1 MDGASVDHPTID
13 PDGATGASRFQR
25 VFADLQAAVGT
36 AVVGGGT
43 ALRLVAI
50 ALVAEGH
57 ALLEDVP
64 GTGKTLLA
72 RAIARALSLDSARI
86 QGTPDLLPSDITGS
100 SVFEAGTLRF
110 APGPVFTNVLL
121 MDEINR
127 ATPRTQA
134 ALLEAMQERQVTV
147 EGVTRALPDPFVVV
161 ATQNPIEFEGT
172 FSLPQAQLD
181 RFLVRGRIGY
191 PSAIAEGRIA
201 RRYQAAVDPL
211 ENIKPV
217 VGAAEVV
224 ALRDQAR
231 TVLVTAEVE
240 AYIVAIVRATREHP
254 DIQLGASPRATVGL
268 YRAAQAGAALDG
280 RAFVTPDDVKALAGP
295 VLSHR
300 IIVDLDRSLRG
311 ATAESAID
319 AILDTVPVPPVIDG

>member
-1 MDGASVDHPTID
+1 MDGSSVDRSEV
-13 PDGATGASRFQR
+13 PDTDGSGRRRRRTFDELRT
-25 VFADLQAAVGT
+25 AVGV
-36 AVVGGGT
+36 AIVGGDA

-50 ALVAEGH
+50 ALIAEGH

-72 RAIARALSLDSARI
+72 RAIARALGLETARV

-100 SVFEAGTLRF
+100 SVFEGGTLRF

-134 ALLEAMQERQVTV
+134 ALLEAMQERQGTG

-181 RFLVRGRIGY
+181 RFLVRGRMGY
-191 PSAIAEGRIA
+191 PSAAAEGRIA
-201 RRYQAAVDPL
+201 RRYRDAADPL
-211 ENIKPV
+211 DGIAPV
-217 VGAAEVV
+217 VSAADIL
-224 ALRDQAR
+224 ALRELAR
-231 TVLVTAEVE
+231 TVLVTPDVE
-240 AYIVAIVRATREHP
+240 AYIVAIVRATRDHP
-254 DIQLGASPRATVGL
+254 DLQLGASPRASVGL
-268 YRAAQAGAALDG
+268 YRATQAAAVLDG
-280 RAFVTPDDVKALAGP
+280 RNFVAPDDVKALAGP
-295 VLSHR
+295 VLTHR
-300 IIVDLDRSLRG
+300 VIVDIDRSLRG
-311 ATAESAID
+311 VTPDSIISD
-319 AILDTVPVPPVIDG
+319 ILGAVPVPPVLPA